1 MISVP
6 KIVAGYD
13 IYPTDSDVDMDE
25 IITAIPKAIPEGI
38 RILEAEIRPV
48 AFGLKKVFVGFMI
61 ESEDDDI
68 GTRLED
74 SLRAVKDV
82 ENIECVTT
90 SNVWYPNRL
99 FLFRYRIVNICQP
112 AVGILANLSRFS

>member
-1 MISVP
+1 VISVP

-68 GTRLED
+68 GTRLEN
-74 SLRAVKDV
+74 SLRAIKDV

-90 SNVWYPNRL
+90 GNV
-99 FLFRYRIVNICQP
+99 
-112 AVGILANLSRFS
+112 

>member
-1 MISVP
+1 MV

-13 IYPTDSDVDMDE
+13 IYPTDADVNLDE
-25 IITAIPKAIPEGI
+25 IVTAMPKAIPAGV
-38 RILEAEIRPV
+38 RILETEIRPV

-74 SLRAVKDV
+74 GLRAIKNV
-82 ENIECVTT
+82 ENVECVTT
-90 SNVWYPNRL
+90 GNV
-99 FLFRYRIVNICQP
+99 
-112 AVGILANLSRFS
+112 

>member
-1 MISVP
+1 MA

-13 IYPTDSDVDMDE
+13 IYPTDADVNLDDV
-25 IITAIPKAIPEGI
+25 ITAIPKAIPEGI

-74 SLRAVKDV
+74 SLRAIENV
-82 ENIECVTT
+82 ENVECVTT
-90 SNVWYPNRL
+90 SNV
-99 FLFRYRIVNICQP
+99 
-112 AVGILANLSRFS
+112 

>member
-1 MISVP
+1 MV

-13 IYPTDSDVDMDE
+13 IYPTDADVNLDD
-25 IITAIPKAIPEGI
+25 IITAIPKAIPEGV
-38 RILEAEIRPV
+38 RILETEIRPV

-74 SLRAVKDV
+74 GLRAIKNV
-82 ENIECVTT
+82 ENVECVTT
-90 SNVWYPNRL
+90 GNV
-99 FLFRYRIVNICQP
+99 
-112 AVGILANLSRFS
+112 